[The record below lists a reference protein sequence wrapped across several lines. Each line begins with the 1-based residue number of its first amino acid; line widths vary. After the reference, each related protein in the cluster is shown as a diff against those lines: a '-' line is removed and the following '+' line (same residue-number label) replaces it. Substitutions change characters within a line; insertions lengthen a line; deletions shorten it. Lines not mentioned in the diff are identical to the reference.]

1 MLKLSAL
8 SAILSLTLLQG
19 TAMARPQSGQPVQVG
34 GDDQLA
40 QLAQLLPALFGSSAT
55 QTTSPGN
62 TQALQ
67 QLLSQLQGADYQGT
81 LQSVFQ
87 QAAGQ
92 IPGMQQ
98 AFGNAVGARSGSNS
112 SVEAALSQLM
122 QQTAIQ
128 GQAQVANQQLQN
140 QQIQANAG
148 NAITQTTQGTTQ
160 TKKQD
165 GSMKQI
171 AGLLGLMQAGMK
183 LTGSKDIGEMAG
195 KFGMSGGKDR
205 ASGSGGMTSAPPP
218 INSPVAPMM
227 SGASPITS
235 AAAPQMSRP
244 TPGFNALDFLG
255 GQSSDFMGPPDI
267 YGGNIYGDFSDNN
280 AFVGPPDFSASGGMS
295 MAPWMNQPQQSFD
308 FGNFMGPPA
317 PAPQMSFDPGQS
329 SFNLMDF
336 FR

>member
-1 MLKLSAL
+1 MA
-8 SAILSLTLLQG
+8 
-19 TAMARPQSGQPVQVG
+19 TAQSGQPVQVG
-34 GDDQLA
+34 GGDQLG

-67 QLLSQLQGADYQGT
+67 QLIAQLQGANYQGT
-81 LQSVFQ
+81 LESVFQ

-92 IPGMQQ
+92 IPGIQQ

-148 NAITQTTQGTTQ
+148 GAIAQTTQGTTQ

-171 AGLLGLMQAGMK
+171 AGLLGLLQAGMK
-183 LTGSKDIGEMAG
+183 LTGSKDFGEMAG
-195 KFGMSGGKDR
+195 KFGVGGGKDR
-205 ASGSGGMTSAPPP
+205 AGGGGGMTSAPV
-218 INSPVAPMM
+218 PVSAPMAPMM
-227 SGASPITS
+227 SGASPVTS
-235 AAAPQMSRP
+235 AAAPQMSMASGDMSFMDGFDFSGGGFG
-244 TPGFNALDFLG
+244 GFNSGNTG

>member
-19 TAMARPQSGQPVQVG
+19 TAMARDQSAQSGQPVQVG
-34 GDDQLA
+34 GGDQLA

-55 QTTSPGN
+55 QTTNPGN

-67 QLLSQLQGADYQGT
+67 QLLAQLQGADYQGT

-148 NAITQTTQGTTQ
+148 NAIAQTTQGTTQ

-165 GSMKQI
+165 GSMTQI
-171 AGLLGLMQAGMK
+171 AGLLGLLQAGMK
-183 LTGSKDIGEMAG
+183 LTGSQDIQEMAG
-195 KFGMSGGKDR
+195 KFGFSGGRDK
-205 ASGSGGMTSAPPP
+205 ASSGGGTTSAPV
-218 INSPVAPMM
+218 PVSAPMAPMM
-227 SGASPITS
+227 SGASPVTS
-235 AAAPQMSRP
+235 AAAPAGLGGFGDFNAGFSTMPAGTSPFGGDIFNQAP
-244 TPGFNALDFLG
+244 AAPGFNFDTSNFGNSFDPGLFDFG
-255 GQSSDFMGPPDI
+255 GS
-267 YGGNIYGDFSDNN
+267 
-280 AFVGPPDFSASGGMS
+280 SGGFS
-295 MAPWMNQPQQSFD
+295 NFTDQAPMFNLQPGQGFD
-308 FGNFMGPPA
+308 FGNF
-317 PAPQMSFDPGQS
+317 
-329 SFNLMDF
+329 

>member
-1 MLKLSAL
+1 MA
-8 SAILSLTLLQG
+8 
-19 TAMARPQSGQPVQVG
+19 TAQSGQPVQVG
-34 GDDQLA
+34 GGDQLA
-40 QLAQLLPALFGSSAT
+40 QLAQLLPALFGASAT
-55 QTTSPGN
+55 QTTNPGN

-67 QLLSQLQGADYQGT
+67 QLLAQLQGADYQGT

-171 AGLLGLMQAGMK
+171 AGLLGLLQAGMK
-183 LTGSKDIGEMAG
+183 LTGSQDLSEMG
-195 KFGMSGGKDR
+195 SKFGIGGGRDR
-205 ASGSGGMTSAPPP
+205 ASSGGGTTSAPV
-218 INSPVAPMM
+218 PVSAPMAPMM
-227 SGASPITS
+227 SGASPVTS

-244 TPGFNALDFLG
+244 TPGFDALGFLGGSSGGFGGFNSGNTG

-267 YGGNIYGDFSDNN
+267 YGGNIYGDFSENN
-280 AFVGPPDFSASGGMS
+280 AFVGPPDFSAPGGMS